1 MVYWLLIYDSE
12 EQINLVFGQGKNQIF
27 WDIRKCQPKR
37 VVVF

>member
-12 EQINLVFGQGKNQIF
+12 EQINLVFGQDKNQIF
-27 WDIRKCQPKR
+27 WGIRKYQPKH